1 MSLNI
6 KYTIFV
12 VLSILMIL
20 GGLKICRH
28 VEDNS
33 HLRSFDIIRIGVLD
47 GQKLKQEAKCFKSH
61 EKISQMVSDLVSK
74 IRVSEKEFKN
84 SYNEI
89 KKNSKLT
96 LSAKNSELAKLES
109 KWKSLSRK
117 YNDEMQNIRNIDL
130 KVTEIT
136 QTKLFE
142 ILESVAKSLKLNLIL
157 NKSSDDKLNIFYNS
171 KDIDITDLIIKKMD
185 STLPTIKLE
194 DLK

>member
-12 VLSILMIL
+12 VLSILMIF
-20 GGLKICRH
+20 GGFKIYRH

>member
-20 GGLKICRH
+20 GGLKIYRH

-117 YNDEMQNIRNIDL
+117 YNDEMQDIRNIDL

-185 STLPTIKLE
+185 NTLPTIKLE

>member
-12 VLSILMIL
+12 VLSILMIF
-20 GGLKICRH
+20 GGLKIYRH

>member
-12 VLSILMIL
+12 VLSILMIF
-20 GGLKICRH
+20 GGFKIYRH

-117 YNDEMQNIRNIDL
+117 YNDEMQDIRNIDL

-185 STLPTIKLE
+185 NTLPTIKLE